1 MAAIPTTASGIAAA
15 IASKQVTAREVI
27 DSYLAQITAR
37 ETDIHAF
44 NLVTADAARAH
55 ADAIDADIAAGR
67 PIGPLAGVPIAIKD
81 NLCTHGVETTC
92 SSKILE
98 GWKPPYD
105 ATVVSRLRDAGAIM
119 VGKTNLDEFAMG
131 SSTENSAFGP
141 TRNPL
146 DTSRVPGGSSGG
158 SAAAVAACL
167 LPAAALY
174 RTPQTH
180 RLESRSSSSKL
191 RTC

>member
-15 IASKQVTAREVI
+15 IASKQISAREVI

-37 ETDIHAF
+37 ESDIHAF

-81 NLCTHGVETTC
+81 NLCTHGIETTC

-98 GWKPPYD
+98 GWKPP
-105 ATVVSRLRDAGAIM
+105 
-119 VGKTNLDEFAMG
+119 
-131 SSTENSAFGP
+131 
-141 TRNPL
+141 
-146 DTSRVPGGSSGG
+146 
-158 SAAAVAACL
+158 
-167 LPAAALY
+167 
-174 RTPQTH
+174 
-180 RLESRSSSSKL
+180 
-191 RTC
+191 